1 MVTVMI
7 QSRLISANE
16 RVLEP
21 MLALAGCSKTDRIIV
36 AGAKG
41 IELAFALH
49 RRGYVGAAA
58 TADCGHPARQYGA
71 ALVDWRQRTLKA
83 LETTLDWLVAY
94 LRPLGVV
101 VIWVDAQNPT
111 GQHNLRAALERRGFR
126 IETGR
131 VHEHGFV
138 ISARRTETRPILK
151 AA

>member
-1 MVTVMI
+1 MVTVMT
-7 QSRLISANE
+7 QSRLISAND

-21 MLALAGCSKTDRIIV
+21 MLALAGCSKTDRLIV

-41 IELAFALH
+41 IELTFALH

-83 LETTLDWLVAY
+83 LETTVDWLVAY
-94 LRPLGVV
+94 LRPLAVV
-101 VIWVDAQNPT
+101 VIWVDAQNPA
-111 GQHNLRAALERRGFR
+111 GQRNLRTALERRGFR

-131 VHEHGFV
+131 AHEHGFV
-138 ISARRTETRPILK
+138 ISARRTETRPLSK